1 MSKHFHTWFKSCSK
15 SLIAQSPTVGPTSF
29 LTANPNITDLK
40 APLIY
45 WNKDCAVCTMCLIA
59 QLKENETT
67 CLKVFSA
74 STQDAKD
81 ADYKKEVSSH
91 NKNYYYLQ
99 AAQANFMN
107 DDDKHV

>member
-1 MSKHFHTWFKSCSK
+1 MPKHSHTWSKSCFE

-29 LTANPNITDLK
+29 LTANPNITNLK

-45 WNKDCAVCTMCLIA
+45 WGKDYAVCTTCLIA
-59 QLKENETT
+59 QLMENETT
-67 CLKVFSA
+67 CPKIFSA
-74 STQDAKD
+74 SIQDAKD
-81 ADYKKEVSSH
+81 ADHKKEVSSH
-91 NKNYYYLQ
+91 NKNYYHLQ